1 MFRPV
6 IASVGLCVSFAS
18 LRAQE
23 AVVQDLPRQADANI
37 SVDSTWLDLR
47 QTPAVN
53 AKPQSAP
60 AWVEGVSMG
69 STEAK
74 DGEPAKTIFRI
85 RLTHPQPELQTL
97 LFRLFFD
104 DKADAHPTLTAW
116 DESGTQ
122 VLRSAPL
129 GSGTN
134 LPTSETV
141 LVPMTSASTVDIEI
155 PGDGKTVR
163 GAYLDW
169 MTSSEI
175 LHPINADHR
184 ELIPEP
190 FAAAA
195 PLHPAAQDSE
205 RFGTVTATLAEEVVP
220 MGPSVQNGA
229 AFQFSIEA
237 QPLMA
242 LVSFEVAS
250 PNVDAPPE
258 IYLNGES
265 VGPVS
270 LVLPELADP
279 AYRGEVS
286 ALVPQMRFQYTG
298 WVRAQKLVPA
308 SSLRAGQNDLL
319 IIAGGGTPASAIRAT
334 QIQLKY
340 LWDKSDYLLVPGH

>member
-1 MFRPV
+1 
-6 IASVGLCVSFAS
+6 
-18 LRAQE
+18 
-23 AVVQDLPRQADANI
+23 
-37 SVDSTWLDLR
+37 
-47 QTPAVN
+47 
-53 AKPQSAP
+53 
-60 AWVEGVSMG
+60 
-69 STEAK
+69 
-74 DGEPAKTIFRI
+74 
-85 RLTHPQPELQTL
+85 
-97 LFRLFFD
+97 
-104 DKADAHPTLTAW
+104 
-116 DESGTQ
+116 
-122 VLRSAPL
+122 
-129 GSGTN
+129 
-134 LPTSETV
+134 
-141 LVPMTSASTVDIEI
+141 
-155 PGDGKTVR
+155 
-163 GAYLDW
+163 
-169 MTSSEI
+169 
-175 LHPINADHR
+175 
-184 ELIPEP
+184 
-190 FAAAA
+190 
-195 PLHPAAQDSE
+195 
-205 RFGTVTATLAEEVVP
+205 

-319 IIAGGGTPASAIRAT
+319 IIAGGGTSASAIRAT

-340 LWDKSDYLLVPGH
+340 LCDKSDYLLVPGH

>member
-1 MFRPV
+1 MNQARKC
-6 IASVGLCVSFAS
+6 CV
-18 LRAQE
+18 LR
-23 AVVQDLPRQADANI
+23 R
-37 SVDSTWLDLR
+37 
-47 QTPAVN
+47 
-53 AKPQSAP
+53 SAP
-60 AWVEGVSMG
+60 AR
-69 STEAK
+69 
-74 DGEPAKTIFRI
+74 IF
-85 RLTHPQPELQTL
+85 
-97 LFRLFFD
+97 
-104 DKADAHPTLTAW
+104 
-116 DESGTQ
+116 
-122 VLRSAPL
+122 
-129 GSGTN
+129 
-134 LPTSETV
+134 PTSETV

-175 LHPINADHR
+175 VHPMNADHR

-319 IIAGGGTPASAIRAT
+319 IIAGGGTPASAVRAT

-340 LWDKSDYLLVPGH
+340 LWDKSDYLLLPGH